1 MEKILINIFIL
12 NLIISIANN
21 YIVIPFKISHQ
32 KEPDEFS
39 SAMDILT
46 YWDNNIIYSNTLIGT
61 PPQNVTIFF
70 HSQNFSSNLYYHM
83 CDFPHSSFERKDS
96 STFSFVEKLNRIYPM
111 ENASLVSDKF
121 YFYEDLNAQNKKQ
134 YILPFIYSDNEKEIQ
149 KDKYEYHDYT
159 CMSIGLKMNYI
170 VLHEPK
176 SNFISQL
183 KKAGLL
189 TFDFTFEY
197 SNQDEGKIII
207 GEEPYSYEPSK
218 YNKKKYKVSGA
229 MNEKDKDDFFLNF
242 DSIYMM
248 GQNDQRE
255 ELESKN
261 IKFIIDMGLIL
272 GPEDYRKKIK
282 ELFFD
287 KFIENKK
294 CYEEYIDRNYI
305 YWCDISAENEVK
317 SNFPTLFLYMK
328 QYFKTFEFTY
338 YDLFK
343 KKNNKLYFLVHF
355 KNDYYNT
362 NDFFEIG
369 KIFLQKYTLTF
380 NQYNRHIGYHN
391 NEIKLD
397 GEGEDEGQEKKSIWQ
412 NKILW
417 IVLAILVVVFAIL
430 GVILGKKVREHVRKK
445 RMNEVD
451 DDNYVYAQPE
461 NEDQKLYKN
470 EENNEN
476 INE

>member
-1 MEKILINIFIL
+1 MKKILKNIIIL
-12 NLIISIANN
+12 NLIIAISNS

-32 KEPDEFS
+32 KEPNEFS
-39 SAMDILT
+39 SPLDIIT
-46 YWDNNIIYSNTLIGT
+46 YWDNNVIYSNLLIGT

-83 CDFPHSSFERKDS
+83 CDFPHSSFERKKSDS
-96 STFSFVEKLNRIYPM
+96 FQFVEQLNKIYPM
-111 ENASLVSDKF
+111 ENASLVRDKF
-121 YFYEDLNAQNKKQ
+121 CFYTDLNTQNINQ
-134 YILPFIYSDNEKEIQ
+134 YELPFIYSDNEKEIQ

-159 CMSIGLKMNYI
+159 CMSVGLRMNFL

-183 KKAGLL
+183 KKAGLA
-189 TFDFTFEY
+189 TYDFTLEY
-197 SNQDEGKIII
+197 LTQDDGRIII

-229 MNEKDKDDFFLNF
+229 MNEKYLNEFSLNF
-242 DSIYMM
+242 DSIYML
-248 GQNDQRE
+248 GENDKKE
-255 ELESKN
+255 ELDSKI
-261 IKFIIDMGLIL
+261 IKFIVDMGLIL

-287 KFIENKK
+287 KLIGDKI
-294 CYEEYIDRNYI
+294 CYEENIDRKYI
-305 YWCDISAENEVK
+305 YWCDKSAENDIK
-317 SNFPTLFLYMK
+317 NNFPTLFLYMK

-338 YDLFK
+338 EDLFK
-343 KKNNKLYFLVHF
+343 RKNDKIYFLVHF
-355 KNDYYNT
+355 KNDYYST
-362 NDFFEIG
+362 NNFFEIG

-391 NEIKLD
+391 NEIKIE
-397 GEGEDEGQEKKSIWQ
+397 GEGEGEEKKSIWK

-430 GVILGKKVREHVRKK
+430 GVILGKKLREHARKK
-445 RMNEVD
+445 RINEVD
-451 DDNYVYAQPE
+451 DDNYEYTQPE
-461 NEDQKLYKN
+461 NEDAKLFKTDEN
-470 EENNEN
+470 KENNE
-476 INE
+476 

>member
-121 YFYEDLNAQNKKQ
+121 YFYEDLNTQNKKQ

-218 YNKKKYKVSGA
+218 YN
-229 MNEKDKDDFFLNF
+229 
-242 DSIYMM
+242 
-248 GQNDQRE
+248 
-255 ELESKN
+255 

-338 YDLFK
+338 DDLFK
-343 KKNNKLYFLVHF
+343 RKNNKLYFLVHF

-362 NDFFEIG
+362 NNFFEIG

-470 EENNEN
+470 DENNEN